1 MYLIFNIELC
11 CPFCYYMNIHD
22 GHKVL
27 RIDDEESLK
36 KENITI
42 ENSSQEFGT
51 KIEKLNIVSF
61 KIIFLI

>member
-1 MYLIFNIELC
+1 MKFHN
-11 CPFCYYMNIHD
+11 

-27 RIDDEESLK
+27 RIEDEESLK

-51 KIEKLNIVSF
+51 KIEKLNNL
-61 KIIFLI
+61 KNLIEKEMAEIDKTYDK